1 MPIPKDMIGGM
12 NKNLVGFLFESVV
25 TNKVKGVFSSKS
37 DVDITRQMYN
47 DRFGN
52 SDPVDGV
59 SFQYENMGGV
69 KALVCVPNRFT
80 DFEKIT
86 ETVERPVLIYLH
98 GGGWCYFNTFC
109 FNQFLQHISDLMGV
123 VVIAPEYKLA
133 PENKFPAG
141 LDDCYAVINHV
152 MLERKLST
160 FPELQLDVENRLM
173 IGGDSAGGNLTAAC
187 IIKLAKDDAEHI
199 VRPLAALPI
208 YPVLQSVTNM
218 IPSMRYDTPMASSTA
233 TSMID
238 LTNKYGNLGC
248 DGKRDQK
255 KLFADTENTD
265 QDGHPMYHLFKRMDP
280 EKYLPRVDPRLFS
293 GHMDQTDVYIP
304 SSLEDEHYL
313 KAKRGNREKYTEH
326 PQLYAYMAN
335 ELVSPLAAS
344 DETFK
349 LLVGEKGPKF
359 VYVMG
364 SQYCGLRDEGLIYI
378 ERLKENEETVHKR
391 GRFFAST
398 AARTIHGWINGSTS
412 YGNGEPEPTG
422 SDKMSMARREWDAL
436 LREWVDRVKC
446 DILAKW
452 DD

>member
-1 MPIPKDMIGGM
+1 MTLFHPTIQHL
-12 NKNLVGFLFESVV
+12 NK
-25 TNKVKGVFSSKS
+25 TT
-37 DVDITRQMYN
+37 I
-47 DRFGN
+47 
-52 SDPVDGV
+52 
-59 SFQYENMGGV
+59 
-69 KALVCVPNRFT
+69 
-80 DFEKIT
+80 
-86 ETVERPVLIYLH
+86 H
-98 GGGWCYFNTFC
+98 
-109 FNQFLQHISDLMGV
+109 
-123 VVIAPEYKLA
+123 
-133 PENKFPAG
+133 
-141 LDDCYAVINHV
+141 
-152 MLERKLST
+152 
-160 FPELQLDVENRLM
+160 
-173 IGGDSAGGNLTAAC
+173 
-187 IIKLAKDDAEHI
+187 
-199 VRPLAALPI
+199 
-208 YPVLQSVTNM
+208 
-218 IPSMRYDTPMASSTA
+218 
-233 TSMID
+233 
-238 LTNKYGNLGC
+238 
-248 DGKRDQK
+248 
-255 KLFADTENTD
+255 
-265 QDGHPMYHLFKRMDP
+265 
-280 EKYLPRVDPRLFS
+280 
-293 GHMDQTDVYIP
+293 
-304 SSLEDEHYL
+304 
-313 KAKRGNREKYTEH
+313 TEH